1 MTFYRKSLSSVRK
14 RGFTAV
20 LVFSCFFSII
30 GFFSIGVLAQQDDRS
45 GEAIALFNDAQ
56 DAHAKGDLKKAI
68 ELYTNAI
75 KIFPEFPEAE
85 YQRASALRSTGDL
98 AGAEKGYRRAL
109 EIREDWTLALAG
121 LGSILAETKKYPEAE
136 KILSHS
142 IELEPQNFPAYA
154 ALADVKTK
162 NGSSPE
168 VLKDLLAQIS
178 ELTSKANPPASIWIA
193 RAQLEQAL
201 GMLREAVDSTTKAL
215 AIEPGDRSAKYLRA
229 ELALRSGDTIQALK
243 FADELAA
250 SEPDSI
256 DQKMLH
262 VNILIAEG
270 KPSDALTILDT
281 IKNAPPPVVEL
292 RERIL
297 VQTSSNIAEI
307 EKLAGPE
314 SKDADVLGRLCV
326 LYRTK
331 DPAKA
336 LDYCRRASELEPQNF
351 AHAVGFGAALVTAKR
366 YADAVTILRKLLQ
379 FEPDNFTARANLAT
393 ALFQLNNF
401 AEAKIEF
408 RTLTEEQPKLAPAYY
423 FLGICHD
430 RLTEYMDAMANYQSF
445 LRLADPKV
453 SQLEIDK
460 VNLRM
465 PILQRQIKNK
475 EGKRNE

>member
-1 MTFYRKSLSSVRK
+1 MTLDRKYLSVRNRCVK
-14 RGFTAV
+14 AALLFLCVAALAGFSANAV
-20 LVFSCFFSII
+20 A
-30 GFFSIGVLAQQDDRS
+30 AQEDDNS
-45 GEAIALFNDAQ
+45 GQAIALFNDAQ
-56 DAHAKGDLKKAI
+56 DAHAKGDLKKAV
-68 ELYTNAI
+68 ELYTRAI

-85 YQRASALRSTGDL
+85 YQRASALRSLGDL
-98 AGAEKGYRRAL
+98 AGAEKGFRRAL

-121 LGSILAETKKYPEAE
+121 LGSLLAEEKKYSEAE
-136 KILSHS
+136 KLLEHS

-154 ALADVKTK
+154 ALADIRTK
-162 NGSSPE
+162 NNASPE
-168 VLKDLLAQIS
+168 ILRELLARVS

-201 GMLREAVDSTTKAL
+201 EMYREAVESATNAL
-215 AIEPGDRSAKYLRA
+215 AIDPQDRSAKYLRA
-229 ELALRSGDTIQALK
+229 ELALRSGDTVQALK

-250 SEPDSI
+250 SEPDNI

-270 KPSDALTILDT
+270 RSDDALKILDT
-281 IKNAPPPVVEL
+281 IKNAPPQVVEL

-297 VQTSSNIAEI
+297 LQTSSNIAEI
-307 EKLAGPE
+307 EKLAGPD
-314 SKDADVLGRLCV
+314 SKDADALGRLCV

-366 YADAVTILRKLLQ
+366 YSDAVVILRKLLQ

-401 AEAKIEF
+401 AEAKTEF
-408 RTLTEEQPKLAPAYY
+408 QKLTEDQPKLAPAYY
-423 FLGICHD
+423 FLAICHD

-465 PILQRQIKNK
+465 PILQKQIKNK
-475 EGKRNE
+475 EGKRK

>member
-1 MTFYRKSLSSVRK
+1 MTHDRKSLLVRNSGLK
-14 RGFTAV
+14 IALMFLCLLTLA
-20 LVFSCFFSII
+20 VFSAGSAA
-30 GFFSIGVLAQQDDRS
+30 AQENDNS

-56 DAHAKGDLKKAI
+56 DAHAKGDLKKAV
-68 ELYTNAI
+68 ELYTAAI

-85 YQRASALRSTGDL
+85 YQRAGAFRSLGDL
-98 AGAEKGYRRAL
+98 AGAEKGFRRAL
-109 EIREDWTLALAG
+109 EIREDWTLALAA
-121 LGSILAETKKYPEAE
+121 LGSLLVETKNYTEAE
-136 KILSHS
+136 KILAHS
-142 IELEPQNFPAYA
+142 IELDPQNFPAYA
-154 ALADVKTK
+154 AIADVKIKT
-162 NGSSPE
+162 GSSPE
-168 VLKDLLAQIS
+168 VLKDLLKRVSVLA
-178 ELTSKANPPASIWIA
+178 SKANPPTSIWIA
-193 RAQLEQAL
+193 KAQLEQAL
-201 GMLREAVDSTTKAL
+201 GMFREAVESSTKVL
-215 AIEPGDRSAKYLRA
+215 ELDPNDRSAKYLRA

-243 FADELAA
+243 FADELAL
-250 SEPDSI
+250 SELDGV

-270 KPSDALTILDT
+270 RSDDALKILDT
-281 IKNAPPPVVEL
+281 IKDAPPPVVEL
-292 RERIL
+292 RERLIL
-297 VQTSSNIAEI
+297 QTSSNIAEI
-307 EKLAGPE
+307 EKLTGPD
-314 SKDADVLGRLCV
+314 SKDASALGRLCV
-326 LYRTK
+326 LYRKK

-366 YADAVTILRKLLQ
+366 YAEAVVILRKLLD

-408 RTLTEEQPKLAPAYY
+408 QKLIDEQPKLAPAYY
-423 FLGICHD
+423 FLGICFD

-460 VNLRM
+460 VNLRL

-475 EGKRNE
+475 EGKRK